1 MRKAEREREK
11 RDALDKAN
19 SSAHS
24 DGSLKSG
31 SIRAHR
37 SKRSA
42 KVSFRFFIKSL
53 SLSRVC
59 VLYLKARL
67 EQGFILVNS
76 TG

>member
-42 KVSFRFFIKSL
+42 KVQYSIYHDF
-53 SLSRVC
+53 
-59 VLYLKARL
+59 
-67 EQGFILVNS
+67 
-76 TG
+76 

>member
-42 KVSFRFFIKSL
+42 KVHNFYLFIIFNL
-53 SLSRVC
+53 
-59 VLYLKARL
+59 
-67 EQGFILVNS
+67 F
-76 TG
+76 

>member
-1 MRKAEREREK
+1 MAQEAEVRKAEREREK

-42 KVSFRFFIKSL
+42 KVLLIYIKTQFNIIS
-53 SLSRVC
+53 
-59 VLYLKARL
+59 
-67 EQGFILVNS
+67 
-76 TG
+76 